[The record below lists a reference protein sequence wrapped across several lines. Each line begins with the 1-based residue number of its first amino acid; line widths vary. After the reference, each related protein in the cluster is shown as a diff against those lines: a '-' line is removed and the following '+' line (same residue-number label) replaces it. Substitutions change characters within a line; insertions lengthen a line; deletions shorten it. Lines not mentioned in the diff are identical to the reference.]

1 MAAKMILVMLQTAL
15 ALRDHHAASLERGSC
30 DGVTTVALNK
40 EVFHDHWSGSY
51 LSCDV
56 KSIEDCG
63 KHMTYFAKENTFNR
77 CGVFPFHVSR
87 GMSSYNID
95 VCSPSN
101 DVCTY
106 GQNPQLFQKA
116 KNYYTEACIQ
126 KYLCPVATTWR
137 DTPWPKS
144 VWVGSSAG
152 WERVARKECGWIEKD
167 YGLLD
172 LDLLETKVTE
182 GMKDGHFNKKIW
194 CECSAEDKC
203 P

>member
-116 KNYYTEACIQ
+116 KNYYTEAGVP
-126 KYLCPVATTWR
+126 Y
-137 DTPWPKS
+137 
-144 VWVGSSAG
+144 
-152 WERVARKECGWIEKD
+152 
-167 YGLLD
+167 Y
-172 LDLLETKVTE
+172 
-182 GMKDGHFNKKIW
+182 N
-194 CECSAEDKC
+194 
-203 P
+203 